1 MKTISRIA
9 YSNDKKNK
17 TRSILI
23 MMSICLTT
31 MLLVIIST
39 VGNGMIRLQKSQ
51 AAGSYGSNY
60 GLFVAA
66 DASQLKEVNRRAEID
81 ATGTMCTEG
90 IIKGNEN
97 GGFVCMDETARKMLP
112 YNKEYELKE
121 GKYPEKMQE
130 IAAGRAFFSEMGY
143 DDVKVGDTVTL
154 DYRAGMQSEYK
165 PEEFVVSGIL
175 YDRDEYTIEASYVAF
190 GSQEFYDEH
199 VAENDRQY
207 NIYFTL
213 NDSANVSM
221 NNIDSVIKQIA
232 AACGIEEKNVIV
244 NDLYLQWVLQ
254 PSYETIAVCGVLI
267 LAIVL
272 FSVVVIYN
280 IFQVGIANK
289 IQEYGKIKALGATKK
304 QMKQLIFREGI
315 FLTFFSI
322 PVGLLFGFL
331 IAKCGFNWL
340 VEQGNLV
347 STQTGSMGVQNQQ
360 VPLFS
365 LPVMLFCIFV
375 SFLTVAL
382 ALRKPMKIV
391 SRISPI
397 EATRYLENAETHKK
411 GKRNGRK
418 NVTVFSMAMAN
429 VTGNPKRTIG
439 TILTMGF
446 SCVLFVI
453 ISNYVGN
460 IDTEHEARLSVN
472 HGQFELQ
479 LDYSAEYDERYPE
492 NNLDTILTDDPLN
505 DSLIEEIKSIPG
517 VTDVMTREI
526 VSVNLN
532 GTRFPA
538 DIVSKKDFDFMRQ
551 DGDIGSMDY
560 DQAIKNGDIFF
571 GWSTWM
577 EQDGYA
583 PGESIAFDF
592 ENGSGTYTYQGKI
605 AGSFVSAD
613 TYLVIPEGVYRSM
626 NPRGTAYGYLWV
638 DCDKKDVASVE
649 QSLNTLISNTSHIKM
664 DTYHAQLQSAE
675 FASSMMKLGC
685 YLFMAIVGLIGF
697 MNMANTMIMN
707 ITTKKQ
713 EYGILQAVGM
723 TNKQLN
729 LCLQLQGLIFT
740 VGTIC
745 VALIIGLPLGYA
757 LFSYAKNNG
766 IFGMNIYHV
775 PIVPIFIMIF
785 LVGLLQ
791 IVLSCVLSCNLKKET
806 LVERIR
812 YQG

>member
-9 YSNDKKNK
+9 YSNDKRNR

-23 MMSICLTT
+23 MMAICLTT

-39 VGNGMIRLQKSQ
+39 VGNGVIRLQKSQ
-51 AAGSYGSNY
+51 AASSYGSNY
-60 GLFVAA
+60 GLFIAA
-66 DASQLKEVNRRAEID
+66 DGTQLKEVERRAEISD
-81 ATGTMCTEG
+81 IGIMCTEG
-90 IIKGNEN
+90 ILKGNEN
-97 GGFVCMDETARKMLP
+97 GGFVSADETVRKMLP
-112 YNKEYELKE
+112 YNQEYVLKE
-121 GKYPEKMQE
+121 GTYPEKSQE
-130 IAAGRAFFSEMGY
+130 IAAGRVFFDAEGY
-143 DDVKVGDTVTL
+143 HDVKVGDTVTL
-154 DYRAGMQSEYK
+154 GYRSGMQSEYA
-165 PEEFVVSGIL
+165 PVEFTVSGIL
-175 YDRDEYTIEASYVAF
+175 YDRDEYTIEASYVVF
-190 GSQEFYDEH
+190 GSQDFYNERI
-199 VAENDRQY
+199 AEGDRQY

-213 NDSANVSM
+213 SDSANVSM
-221 NNIDSVIKQIA
+221 NNVAPVIKEIA
-232 AACGIEEKNVIV
+232 DSCGIDQKNVII

-254 PSYETIAVCGVLI
+254 PSYEMIVLCGTLI
-267 LAIVL
+267 LGIVL

-280 IFQVGIANK
+280 IFQVGIAQK
-289 IQEYGKIKALGATKK
+289 VQEYGKIKALGATRK

-315 FLTFFSI
+315 LLAVPSI
-322 PVGLLFGFL
+322 PLGLLFGFL
-331 IAKCGFNWL
+331 IAKVSFNWL

-347 STQTGSMGVQNQQ
+347 SSGIKNHQ

-365 LPVMLFCIFV
+365 LTIMLICIFV
-375 SFLTVAL
+375 SFLTVVL

-397 EATRYLENAETHKK
+397 EATRYLDGSKTQKQGRRK
-411 GKRNGRK
+411 GRK
-418 NVTVFSMAMAN
+418 DVTVFSMAMAN
-429 VTGNPKRTIG
+429 VTGNPKRTIA
-439 TILTMGF
+439 TILTMGL

-460 IDTEHEARLSVN
+460 IDTEHEARIAIN

-505 DSLIEEIKSIPG
+505 DSLIEEIKSISG

-526 VSVNLN
+526 VYVNLN
-532 GTRFPA
+532 GTRYPA
-538 DIVSKKDFDFMRQ
+538 DIVSKNDFDFMRQ

-560 DQAIKNGDIFF
+560 DQAVKNGEIFF

-649 QSLNTLISNTSHIKM
+649 QNLNTLISNTSHIKM

-675 FASSMMKLGC
+675 FSARTMKLGC
-685 YLFMAIVGLIGF
+685 YLFMAVVGFIGF

-713 EYGILQAVGM
+713 EYGVLQAVGM

-745 VALIIGLPLGYA
+745 VALVVGLPLGYV
-757 LFSYAKNNG
+757 LFAYAKHNG
-766 IFGMNIYHV
+766 IFGMNVYHV
-775 PIVPIFIMIF
+775 PITPILAMIL
-785 LVGLLQ
+785 LVSLLQ
-791 IVLSCVLSCNLKKET
+791 IVLSCVLSSNLKKET

>member
-9 YSNDKKNK
+9 YSNDKRNR

-23 MMSICLTT
+23 MMAICLTT

-39 VGNGMIRLQKSQ
+39 VGNGVIHLQKSQ

-60 GLFVAA
+60 GLFVSA
-66 DASQLKEVNRRAEID
+66 DGSQLKEVNRRAEID

-90 IIKGNEN
+90 IIKGNEK

-130 IAAGRAFFSEMGY
+130 IAAGEAFFRAMGY
-143 DDVKVGDTVTL
+143 GDVKIGDTVTL

-347 STQTGSMGVQNQQ
+347 STGTGSMGVQNQQ

-365 LPVMLFCIFV
+365 LPVMLLCIFV

-397 EATRYLENAETHKK
+397 EATRYLENAETQKK

-538 DIVSKKDFDFMRQ
+538 DIVSKNDFDFMRQ

-560 DQAIKNGDIFF
+560 DQAVKNG
-571 GWSTWM
+571 G
-577 EQDGYA
+577 
-583 PGESIAFDF
+583 
-592 ENGSGTYTYQGKI
+592 
-605 AGSFVSAD
+605 
-613 TYLVIPEGVYRSM
+613 
-626 NPRGTAYGYLWV
+626 
-638 DCDKKDVASVE
+638 
-649 QSLNTLISNTSHIKM
+649 
-664 DTYHAQLQSAE
+664 
-675 FASSMMKLGC
+675 
-685 YLFMAIVGLIGF
+685 
-697 MNMANTMIMN
+697 
-707 ITTKKQ
+707 
-713 EYGILQAVGM
+713 
-723 TNKQLN
+723 
-729 LCLQLQGLIFT
+729 
-740 VGTIC
+740 
-745 VALIIGLPLGYA
+745 
-757 LFSYAKNNG
+757 
-766 IFGMNIYHV
+766 
-775 PIVPIFIMIF
+775 
-785 LVGLLQ
+785 
-791 IVLSCVLSCNLKKET
+791 
-806 LVERIR
+806 
-812 YQG
+812 